1 MKLTAVIVLFAIA
14 FFILLFALYDAII
27 NLRAA
32 DVIVVGITIGAW
44 TMAACNTVC
53 EWRE

>member
-1 MKLTAVIVLFAIA
+1 MKLTAVITLFAIA

-32 DVIVVGITIGAW
+32 DVIVVGIAIGAW
-44 TMAACNTVC
+44 MVAACNTAC
-53 EWRE
+53 EWRD

>member
-1 MKLTAVIVLFAIA
+1 MKLTAVIVLFAVA
-14 FFILLFALYDAII
+14 FFILLFAFYDALI

-44 TMAACNTVC
+44 LIAGCNTIT
-53 EWRE
+53 EWHD

>member
-1 MKLTAVIVLFAIA
+1 MKLTAIITLFAIA

-32 DVIVVGITIGAW
+32 DVIVVGIALAAWLVAGCSTI
-44 TMAACNTVC
+44 V
-53 EWRE
+53 EWRD

>member
-1 MKLTAVIVLFAIA
+1 MKLILVITLFAIA
-14 FFILLFALYDAII
+14 FFILLFALYDALI

-32 DVIVVGITIGAW
+32 DVIVVGIALGAW
-44 TMAACNTVC
+44 TTAACNTVC